1 MTSSDTAGTF
11 DPSAAER
18 LTPDLVDTLRRDRDT
33 RVLLVDGDRMPVD
46 DAAAPALRFVDPE
59 AIPPGADVA
68 FLGRDKHGSA
78 VLLAAAEAGASE
90 FDGARS
96 LREFGAALPD
106 AEAEMAIVA
115 VALGRWL
122 RDARYCPACGEATLL
137 AAGGWSRH
145 CDGCRREHFPR
156 TDPAVIVAPRSSD
169 GKRLLLGA
177 NAAWR
182 GEMYS
187 CFAGFVEAGE
197 SAERT
202 VHREL
207 REETGVQLTD
217 VQYIES
223 QAWPYPR
230 SLMLGFHARVIDD
243 AEVRPD
249 GEEIISSRWF
259 TREEIGR
266 GLRGELDVRLP
277 GGLSVAHRLIR
288 AWYDAPDETP

>member
-33 RVLLVDGDRMPVD
+33 RVLLVDGDRMPVG
-46 DAAAPALRFVDPE
+46 DAAAPALRFVDP
-59 AIPPGADVA
+59 ASIPAGAEVA
-68 FLGRDKHGSA
+68 FLGRDQDGSA
-78 VLLAAAEAGASE
+78 VLLAAADRDAPQL
-90 FDGARS
+90 DGARS

-106 AEAEMAIVA
+106 AEAEMAVAA

-122 RDARYCPACGEATLL
+122 RDARHCPACGEATLL
-137 AAGGWSRH
+137 ATSGWSRH

-156 TDPAVIVAPRSSD
+156 TDPAVIVAPRSAD
-169 GKRLLLGA
+169 GTRLLLGA

-207 REETGVQLTD
+207 QEETGVRLTD
-217 VQYIES
+217 VQYVES

-288 AWYDAPDETP
+288 VWYDAADETP